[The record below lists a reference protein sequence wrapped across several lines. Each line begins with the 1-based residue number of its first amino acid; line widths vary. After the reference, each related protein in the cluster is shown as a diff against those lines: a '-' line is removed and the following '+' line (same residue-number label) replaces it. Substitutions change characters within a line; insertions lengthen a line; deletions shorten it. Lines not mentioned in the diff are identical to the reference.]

1 MKRHVIPI
9 GIIIALILLSW
20 AAFAQE
26 KQRQRQTGITRREL
40 QNMPPEQRRQLINQ
54 MRQRR
59 GSGSLRTDQPEQI
72 KAIEAIQGQ
81 LVKYKTAVQNVNR
94 EAILNFEKISEEE
107 QFKLVQNMTNAAQER
122 QKALTTMEEKI
133 PVIRGRIIQNT
144 ETFSPIRELKLIQ
157 QLAAREKAE
166 QTAQR
171 LERLIARY
179 EREARIPGRIEMGQT
194 PQITPGNERP
204 ARP

>member
-1 MKRHVIPI
+1 MKRYVIPI
-9 GIIIALILLSW
+9 GIVFAFLLISW
-20 AAFAQE
+20 AAFGQE
-26 KQRQRQTGITRREL
+26 QQTQRQPGITRRDL
-40 QNMPPEQRRQLINQ
+40 QNMSPEQRRQLINQ

-59 GSGSLRTDQPEQI
+59 GSSSLRTDQPEQI
-72 KAIEAIQGQ
+72 KAIDAIQEQ

-94 EAILNFEKISEEE
+94 QDILNFEKISEE
-107 QFKLVQNMTNAAQER
+107 QQNKLVQNMTKVAQER

-144 ETFSPIRELKLIQ
+144 EPFMPIRELKLIQ
-157 QLAAREKAE
+157 QLAVREKAE

-171 LERLIARY
+171 IERLIAIY
-179 EREARIPGRIEMGQT
+179 ERESRIPGRTELRQQ
-194 PQITPGNERP
+194 PQITPGNEQP